1 MNTQD
6 SPKTN
11 PGQQRPQDIG
21 KTFVEGSDAGANTGY
36 HPLSAGSRVDAT
48 SLSAT
53 NPYGV
58 KRAPSPPPQADSLP
72 TGNDPLPLGSG
83 TIVGLL
89 GAGGMA
95 RVYKIWNEKL
105 EVFRAVKILIPTQQ
119 GDLRNRFETEAKIT
133 AKLRHPNIVEIYS
146 VGDWNGLPYLEMEL
160 IDGTALDAMIQR
172 IGKLP
177 PSVCSA
183 ISIFVARALT
193 YAHNQEFLLYGKT
206 YQGIIHRDLKPA
218 NIMISKHGDL
228 RLMDFGI
235 ARPTEASLHTV
246 EGNIVGTMQY
256 LSPEQMDGVDVDAR
270 ADVYSFGAILYEM
283 LTGTKTFPQDTI
295 TNLMKRKIMNE
306 YRKFDDF
313 DFGVPQSLAKIAQKC
328 LQLDKTN
335 RYANATV
342 LLDEL
347 EDAHRSLTSDSP
359 ETVLKSYLDNPSSIS
374 SNTGRKRP
382 AFLSLKIVI
391 PAAAVVVIGVLVAVF
406 VATGPKSSEE
416 PHQQAVAVQPQKPVE
431 PTPQPAAP
439 AAQPALSQPA
449 DNGLKPLSPQPAE
462 PDLGEK
468 QSEPQ
473 TPRSAVGREMEA
485 RYQAARLAAE
495 SRKSSRQSKSA
506 NAVHETGFAKEQA
519 PDNSAS
525 STDRLK
531 KSYGTSDFVEIGQ
544 RALAKNEFDDAVLSL
559 ENVPSGSPQHEKA
572 FLMLIDALIQSD
584 KLHAAKEKIQ
594 SEQVN
599 DGEYSLLS
607 GEMYQK
613 MGRNKDALEN
623 FQTALTRPSKYRNI
637 RDVRNDALYYTALT
651 YSEMYKDDPS
661 NDNRGMALQ
670 SWRVV
675 KNMYSSN
682 PDNGRYR
689 KAVNELASIK

>member
-6 SPKTN
+6 SPRTN
-11 PGQQRPQDIG
+11 PGQKNGQDMG
-21 KTFVEGSDAGANTGY
+21 KTFVEGPDTKTGF
-36 HPLSAGSRVDAT
+36 HALGPGSRVDAT

-58 KRAPSPPPQADSLP
+58 KKPPAGQSDSLP
-72 TGNDPLPLGSG
+72 SGNEPLPLGSG

-95 RVYKIWNEKL
+95 RVYNIWNEKL

-119 GDLRNRFETEAKIT
+119 GDLHNRFETEAKIT

-160 IDGTALDAMIQR
+160 IDGSALDAMIQR
-172 IGKLP
+172 TGKLP

-183 ISIFVARALT
+183 IGIFVARALT

-270 ADVYSFGAILYEM
+270 ADVYSFGAILYEII
-283 LTGTKTFPQDTI
+283 TGTKTFPQDTI

-313 DFGVPQSLAKIAQKC
+313 DFNVPQSLAKIAQKC
-328 LQLDKTN
+328 LQLDKN
-335 RYANATV
+335 DRYSNAKD
-342 LLDEL
+342 LLEEL
-347 EDAHRSLTSDSP
+347 EEAHRSLTSDTP
-359 ETVLKSYLDNPSSIS
+359 ETVLKSYLRDPSSIS
-374 SNTGRKRP
+374 NHMGRKKP
-382 AFLSLKIVI
+382 ALLSLKIVI
-391 PAAAVVVIGVLVAVF
+391 PVAAVLVVGALVAVF
-406 VATGPKSSEE
+406 IATGPKSSEE
-416 PHQQAVAVQPQKPVE
+416 PKQPAVATVQKPALQ
-431 PTPQPAAP
+431 TAKPAAP
-439 AAQPALSQPA
+439 VPQTLEQVQ
-449 DNGLKPLSPQPAE
+449 DEGLKPLTPQPNESDIRDRQPIQQEQPAQR
-462 PDLGEK
+462 G
-468 QSEPQ
+468 
-473 TPRSAVGREMEA
+473 TVGKEMEA
-485 RYQAARLAAE
+485 RREASRQAASQRQA
-495 SRKSSRQSKSA
+495 SKQSKQGRETISA
-506 NAVHETGFAKEQA
+506 REL
-519 PDNSAS
+519 SAADKAGS
-525 STDRLK
+525 PLDKIK
-531 KSYGTSDFVEIGQ
+531 KTYGASDLVEIGQ
-544 RALAKNEFDDAVLSL
+544 SALSKNAFDDAIMAL
-559 ENVPSGSPQHEKA
+559 ENVPAGSPQHEKA
-572 FLMLIDALIQSD
+572 FLMLVDAMIQSD
-584 KLHAAKEKIQ
+584 KLRAAKEKILN
-594 SEQVN
+594 EQIN
-599 DGEYSLLS
+599 DAQYSLLS

-623 FQTALTRPSKYRNI
+623 FQTALTRPSRYRNI
-637 RDVRNDALYYTALT
+637 RDVRNDALYFTALT
-651 YSEMYKDDPS
+651 YSELYKDDPS
-661 NDNRGMALQ
+661 SDNRGMALQ

-682 PDNGRYR
+682 PDNGRYQ
-689 KAVNELASIK
+689 KAVRELASIK

>member
-11 PGQQRPQDIG
+11 PGQQNQQNLG
-21 KTFVEGSDAGANTGY
+21 KTFVEGPDVGSQTGFHPLNTGVR
-36 HPLSAGSRVDAT
+36 GNAT

-58 KRAPSPPPQADSLP
+58 KKTPSASSADSLP
-72 TGNDPLPLGSG
+72 SGDEPLPLGSG

-160 IDGTALDAMIQR
+160 IDGSALDAMIQR

-270 ADVYSFGAILYEM
+270 ADIYSFGAILYEM
-283 LTGTKTFPQDTI
+283 ITGTKTFPQETI
-295 TNLMKRKIMNE
+295 TNLMKRKIMND

-313 DFGVPQSLAKIAQKC
+313 DFSVPQCLTKVAQKC
-328 LQLDKTN
+328 LQLDKTD
-335 RYANATV
+335 RYASATA
-342 LLDEL
+342 LLVDL
-347 EDAHRSLTSDSP
+347 EEAHRSLSSDSP
-359 ETVLKSYLDNPSSIS
+359 ETVLKSYIDNPSSIS
-374 SNTGRKRP
+374 GHTGRRRP
-382 AFLSLKIVI
+382 AFISLKIVI
-391 PAAAVVVIGVLVAVF
+391 PIAGVVVIGALVAIFIV
-406 VATGPKSSEE
+406 TGPKSSEQ
-416 PHQQAVAVQPQKPVE
+416 PTQQAAAAVQQKPV
-431 PTPQPAAP
+431 TPPVQPVAAV
-439 AAQPALSQPA
+439 AQPAPAQQPGSGLTPLSQQP
-449 DNGLKPLSPQPAE
+449 SPSPDMRDRQTIQEE
-462 PDLGEK
+462 PTT
-468 QSEPQ
+468 Q
-473 TPRSAVGREMEA
+473 RSAVGKEMEA
-485 RYQAARLAAE
+485 RFQAARQASL
-495 SRKSSRQSKSA
+495 SRKSSKQAKSG
-506 NAVHETGFAKEQA
+506 HETLPAV
-519 PDNSAS
+519 PDNAGAS
-525 STDRLK
+525 MDRLK
-531 KSYGTSDFVEIGQ
+531 KSYGSSDFVEIGQ
-544 RALAKNEFDDAVLSL
+544 RALAKSSYDDAILAL
-559 ENVPSGSPQHEKA
+559 DNVPSGSPQHEKA
-572 FLMLIDALIQSD
+572 FLLLIDALIQSD
-584 KLHAAKEKIQ
+584 KLRAAKEKIQ

-599 DGEYSLLS
+599 DAEYSLLT

-613 MGRNKDALEN
+613 MGRTKDALEN

-661 NDNRGMALQ
+661 SDNRGMVMQ

-675 KNMYSSN
+675 KNMYSSS

>member
-6 SPKTN
+6 SGKTN
-11 PGQQRPQDIG
+11 PGRRQQDLGR
-21 KTFVEGSDAGANTGY
+21 TFVEGPDTKTGF
-36 HPLSAGSRVDAT
+36 HPLNAGSRVDAT
-48 SLSAT
+48 SVSAT

-58 KRAPSPPPQADSLP
+58 KKTPAQPTSDSLP
-72 TGNDPLPLGSG
+72 SGNEPLQLGSG

-160 IDGTALDAMIQR
+160 IDGSAIDAMISR
-172 IGKLP
+172 VGKLP

-183 ISIFVARALT
+183 IGIFVARALT
-193 YAHNQEFLLYGKT
+193 YAHTQEFLLYGKT

-283 LTGTKTFPQDTI
+283 LTGTKTFPQETI
-295 TNLMKRKIMNE
+295 TNLMKRKIMND

-313 DFGVPQSLAKIAQKC
+313 DFSVPQSLAKIAQKC
-328 LQLDKTN
+328 LQLDKSD
-335 RYANATV
+335 RYASAKV

-347 EDAHRSLTSDSP
+347 EEAHASLTPASP
-359 ETVLKSYLDNPSSIS
+359 EAVLKSYLDDPSSIS
-374 SNTGRKRP
+374 SAAGRRRP
-382 AFLSLKIVI
+382 AFLSLKIVL
-391 PAAAVVVIGVLVAVF
+391 PVAATVVAGVLVVVF
-406 VATGPKSSEE
+406 IATGPKSSDE
-416 PHQQAVAVQPQKPVE
+416 PKPVAVTAQKPVTQ
-431 PTPQPAAP
+431 PVQPAPQPQVPQAP
-439 AAQPALSQPA
+439 AQSA
-449 DNGLKPLSPQPAE
+449 DEGFKPLSPQPTESGAQE
-462 PDLGEK
+462 RQPAVQEQPVL
-468 QSEPQ
+468 
-473 TPRSAVGREMEA
+473 RSSVGQEMES
-485 RYQAARLAAE
+485 RRQAAREAAAARQQAAKQ
-495 SRKSSRQSKSA
+495 SRVARETALSRDQSLDKAGSGA
-506 NAVHETGFAKEQA
+506 
-519 PDNSAS
+519 
-525 STDRLK
+525 DRLK
-531 KSYGTSDFVEIGQ
+531 KTYGTSDFVEIGQ
-544 RALAKNEFDDAVLSL
+544 NALAKNAYDDAILAL
-559 ENVPSGSPQHEKA
+559 ENVPSGSSQHEKA
-572 FLMLIDALIQSD
+572 FIMLIDALIQAD
-584 KLHAAKEKIQ
+584 KLRAAKEKIQ

-599 DGEYSLLS
+599 DAQYNLLA
-607 GEMYQK
+607 GQMYQR
-613 MGRNKDALEN
+613 MGRNKDALDN

-637 RDVRNDALYYTALT
+637 RDVRNDALYYTALA
-651 YSEMYKDDPS
+651 YGEFYKDDPS
-661 NDNRGMALQ
+661 QDNRGLALQ

-682 PDNGRYR
+682 PDNARYK

>member
-6 SPKTN
+6 SPRTN
-11 PGQQRPQDIG
+11 PGQQKQPDKPQDLG
-21 KTFVEGSDAGANTGY
+21 KTFVEGADAGSKTGFHPLNTGIR
-36 HPLSAGSRVDAT
+36 GDAT

-58 KRAPSPPPQADSLP
+58 KKTASPQPEGLP
-72 TGNDPLPLGSG
+72 TGDEPLPLGSG

-160 IDGTALDAMIQR
+160 IDGSALDTMIQR

-183 ISIFVARALT
+183 IGIFVARALT

-270 ADVYSFGAILYEM
+270 ADIYSFGAIMYEM
-283 LTGTKTFPQDTI
+283 ITGTKTFPQDTI
-295 TNLMKRKIMNE
+295 TNLMKRKIMND

-313 DFGVPQSLAKIAQKC
+313 DFGVPQALAKIAQKC
-328 LQLDKTN
+328 LQLDKTD
-335 RYANATV
+335 RYTSATA
-342 LLDEL
+342 LLEDLDE
-347 EDAHRSLTSDSP
+347 AHRSLTSDSP
-359 ETVLKSYLDNPSSIS
+359 ETVLKSYLDNPSTIS
-374 SNTGRKRP
+374 DHVGRKRP

-391 PAAAVVVIGVLVAVF
+391 PVAAAIVIAALVAVF
-406 VATGPKSSEE
+406 IATGPKSSEE
-416 PHQQAVAVQPQKPVE
+416 THQQTVAAAPQKSVV
-431 PTPQPAAP
+431 QQAQP
-439 AAQPALSQPA
+439 AAQPSPAQQA
-449 DNGLKPLSPQPAE
+449 DNGLKPLSPQTAE
-462 PDLGEK
+462 PDMREK
-468 QSEPQ
+468 QSMQQEPQ
-473 TPRSAVGREMEA
+473 ATNSAVAQEMEA
-485 RYQAARLAAE
+485 RYQAARQAAL
-495 SRKSSRQSKSA
+495 SRQSSKHAKPSHESIPSREQESG
-506 NAVHETGFAKEQA
+506 NAG
-519 PDNSAS
+519 AS
-525 STDRLK
+525 SADRLK
-531 KSYGTSDFVEIGQ
+531 KSYGSSDFVEVGQ
-544 RALAKNEFDDAVLSL
+544 RALAKNAFDDAILAFD
-559 ENVPSGSPQHEKA
+559 NVPAGSPQHEKA
-572 FLMLIDALIQSD
+572 FLLQIDALIQSD
-584 KLHAAKEKIQ
+584 KLREAKEKIQ
-594 SEQVN
+594 NEQVN
-599 DGEYSLLS
+599 DAEYSLLS

-682 PDNGRYR
+682 PDNGRYK

>member
-58 KRAPSPPPQADSLP
+58 KRTPSTPSADSLP
-72 TGNDPLPLGSG
+72 SGNEPLPLGSG

-172 IGKLP
+172 VGKLP

-313 DFGVPQSLAKIAQKC
+313 DFSVPQTLAKIAQKC

-342 LLDEL
+342 LLEEL
-347 EDAHRSLTSDSP
+347 EDAHSALTSDSP

-374 SNTGRKRP
+374 SHIGRKRP

-416 PHQQAVAVQPQKPVE
+416 PHQQAAAVTPQKPVE
-431 PTPQPAAP
+431 PTPQPPAA
-439 AAQPALSQPA
+439 AAQPASSQPA
-449 DNGLKPLSPQPAE
+449 DNGLKPFSPQPAE
-462 PDLGEK
+462 SDLGGG
-468 QSEPQ
+468 QLSQQEPQ
-473 TPRSAVGREMEA
+473 TPKSAVGREMEA
-485 RYQAARLAAE
+485 RYQAARQAAQA
-495 SRKSSRQSKSA
+495 RKSSKQ
-506 NAVHETGFAKEQA
+506 AKTAREPASGVDQA
-519 PDNSAS
+519 PDIGG
-525 STDRLK
+525 TQLDKLK
-531 KSYGTSDFVEIGQ
+531 KEYGSSDPVEIGQ
-544 RALAKNEFDDAVLSL
+544 RAIAKSAFDDAVAAL
-559 ENVPSGSPQHEKA
+559 ETVASGSPQHEKA

-584 KLHAAKEKIQ
+584 KLHAAKEKVQ
-594 SEQVN
+594 NEQVN
-599 DGEYSLLS
+599 DGEYSLLA

-637 RDVRNDALYYTALT
+637 RDVRNDALYFTALT

-661 NDNRGMALQ
+661 ADNRGMALQ

>member
-11 PGQQRPQDIG
+11 PRQQWPQDQPQQDIG
-21 KTFVEGSDAGANTGY
+21 RTFVEGSDAGAKTGF
-36 HPLSAGSRVDAT
+36 HPLSTGVRGDAT

-58 KRAPSPPPQADSLP
+58 RKAAAQPPLADGLP
-72 TGNDPLPLGSG
+72 TGNEPLPLGSG

-146 VGDWNGLPYLEMEL
+146 VGDWNGLPFLEMEL
-160 IDGTALDAMIQR
+160 IDGSALDAMILR

-270 ADVYSFGAILYEM
+270 ADIYSFGAILYEM

-313 DFGVPQSLAKIAQKC
+313 DFSVPQSLAKIAQKC
-328 LQLDKTN
+328 LQLDKTD
-335 RYANATV
+335 RYSGATA
-342 LLDEL
+342 LL
-347 EDAHRSLTSDSP
+347 EDLEEAHRSLTSDSP
-359 ETVLKSYLDNPSSIS
+359 ETVLKSYIDNPSSIS
-374 SNTGRKRP
+374 WSAGRKRP
-382 AFLSLKIVI
+382 AFLSLKIII
-391 PAAAVVVIGVLVAVF
+391 PAAGVIVIGALVAVF
-406 VATGPKSSEE
+406 IATGPKPSEE
-416 PHQQAVAVQPQKPVE
+416 TRQQVAAGSPQKPVV
-431 PTPQPAAP
+431 QPAQP
-439 AAQPALSQPA
+439 TAQPAPGPQA
-449 DNGLKPLSPQPAE
+449 DNGLKPLSPQSVEKPAE
-462 PDLGEK
+462 TDIRERQPLQQERPTQK
-468 QSEPQ
+468 
-473 TPRSAVGREMEA
+473 SAVGREMEA
-485 RYQAARLAAE
+485 RFQAAR
-495 SRKSSRQSKSA
+495 QS
-506 NAVHETGFAKEQA
+506 
-519 PDNSAS
+519 SAS
-525 STDRLK
+525 KHAKQGHEIKAQAQDKAADSPDRLI
-531 KSYGTSDFVEIGQ
+531 KSYGSSDFIEIGQ
-544 RALAKNEFDDAVLSL
+544 RALAKNAFDDAIKSL
-559 ENVPSGSPQHEKA
+559 ENVPPNSPQHEKA
-572 FLMLIDALIQSD
+572 FLMLIDAFVQSD
-584 KLHAAKEKIQ
+584 NLRAAKEKIQ

-613 MGRNKDALEN
+613 MGRNKDALAN
-623 FQTALTRPSKYRNI
+623 FQTALTRPSKYRNV

-661 NDNRGMALQ
+661 SDNRAMALQ

-675 KNMYSSN
+675 KNMYASS
-682 PDNGRYR
+682 PDNGRYK